1 MTLNDVLLHSHRQI
15 AQIGEQLLSA
25 QDYPQQAVYFEQ
37 LWQHFLIHEQAEE
50 YVAFQVMQNSGK
62 TAHRD
67 TERALEFAVHEHH
80 DFESFIE
87 DIALLPED
95 ETLINQHQQLFKALC
110 EKITHHMQHEETHI
124 FPQLM
129 AQLTNEQHE
138 QLASAYIDKCRE
150 LNKTQTKRVI

>member
-1 MTLNDVLLHSHRQI
+1 MLELEKEFKRN
-15 AQIGEQLLSA
+15 
-25 QDYPQQAVYFEQ
+25 
-37 LWQHFLIHEQAEE
+37 LINLPEE
-50 YVAFQVMQNSGK
+50 
-62 TAHRD
+62 TAD
-67 TERALEFAVHEHH
+67 
-80 DFESFIE
+80 SFIE

-110 EKITHHMQHEETHI
+110 EKITRHMQHEETHI